1 MKNCKIVGKFKKG
14 VSSIFYLLRND
25 QYLSL
30 SNEYVKVF
38 YYRKLQSSRWW
49 KNANLL
55 YTGKYKKNK
64 IHDGLTPRVNEMEH
78 IFNICHVF
86 PVPYLWEKYELS
98 REIFWKWTRN
108 RFERPVIR
116 VVRCSSYHVN
126 FIMVC
131 YWRFQ
136 ATGKKGRNGE
146 CSVYQ
151 KSSYQEST
159 LVLFVQPSL
168 LTPLPWLNDKQRA
181 VTVDFSTWILV
192 WILFRSTPYF

>member
-64 IHDGLTPRVNEMEH
+64 IHDGVTPRVNEMEH

-98 REIFWKWTRN
+98 REIFWKGTRN

-126 FIMVC
+126 FIRVC

-136 ATGKKGRNGE
+136 ATGKKRLKWRMFGLPE
-146 CSVYQ
+146 I
-151 KSSYQEST
+151 KSSRVNFSFIRPA
-159 LVLFVQPSL
+159 LSPHPS
-168 LTPLPWLNDKQRA
+168 PVIKW
-181 VTVDFSTWILV
+181 
-192 WILFRSTPYF
+192 